1 MNENSFIQIFHQGYR
16 RFALSFSLHFLEQVL
31 SSIRLS
37 LARNESCRNQRT
49 SLAHTQKKVTH
60 THKQHAHTENEV
72 ERFLGDFSMYTHM
85 YIAYIYIL
93 IYV

>member
-37 LARNESCRNQRT
+37 LARNESVSQPTHFACAYT
-49 SLAHTQKKVTH
+49 KKTH